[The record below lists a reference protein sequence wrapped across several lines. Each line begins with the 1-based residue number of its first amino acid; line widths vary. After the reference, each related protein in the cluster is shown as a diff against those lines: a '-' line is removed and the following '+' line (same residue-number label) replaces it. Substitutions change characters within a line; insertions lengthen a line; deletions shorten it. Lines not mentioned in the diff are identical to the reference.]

1 MINVAV
7 DGVSVN
13 TACRQR
19 QVGYRFDHEKGKAM
33 NSKRKPKPKPA
44 DGGY

>member
-1 MINVAV
+1 MIHVAV

-19 QVGYRFDHEKGKAM
+19 QVGYRFDHEKCKDHETEAQAQAET
-33 NSKRKPKPKPA
+33 R
-44 DGGY
+44 

>member
-1 MINVAV
+1 LVINVAV

-19 QVGYRFDHEKGKAM
+19 QVGYRFYHEKGQSDEQQA
-33 NSKRKPKPKPA
+33 
-44 DGGY
+44 